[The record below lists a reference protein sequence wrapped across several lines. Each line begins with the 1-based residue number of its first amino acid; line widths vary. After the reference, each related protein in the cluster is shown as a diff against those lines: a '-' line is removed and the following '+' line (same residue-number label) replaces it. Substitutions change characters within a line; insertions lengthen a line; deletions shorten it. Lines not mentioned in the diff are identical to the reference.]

1 VHLRDADRLADFG
14 LTEIEEV
21 PQRDDLPLAAVEAA
35 RCGGDEGSGER
46 CVLRPLRL
54 DELPGQLVV
63 VAAERAE
70 VDRDAARP
78 HAAWHADDGGAVAE
92 VPTDLALD
100 AAGQIG
106 GQRGRRD
113 AARTVDGGDECERA
127 DLDELLDGLAASRVA
142 VGKASHERQ
151 VLLDQPCSVV

>member
-1 VHLRDADRLADFG
+1 MHLRDADRLADFG

-113 AARTVDGGDECERA
+113 AARSHSSPPSTVR
-127 DLDELLDGLAASRVA
+127 AASRVA
-142 VGKASHERQ
+142 VGKPSHERQ